1 MNHYKH
7 EFQKVHCNLIFWR
20 KKNEQILQ
28 TTHEWVNDYDDKGK
42 LDIEQHSLK
51 ARI

>member
-1 MNHYKH
+1 MNFKKYIVISFSG
-7 EFQKVHCNLIFWR
+7 E